1 MKNLNVWLNR
11 SNWQNCPH
19 IGFGFNFRSIFPLV
33 QKFGTHRVA
42 SGSGCFACHIFYIL
56 CFARILCFTTYQIP
70 EITSLVFGAHT
81 YIKENTCVHSSEGS
95 GFSNIMGI
103 GLTKLSKTHRFRF
116 RWLSCIV
123 KGYILKIWNNK
134 IYSESLPQEILII
147 LCFMIIL
154 PLFHKNVGK
163 RGEKSQIWFKIL
175 DTFVNFE
182 NILIL
187 KRTPNGIATWHF

>member
-1 MKNLNVWLNR
+1 MKNLNVWQNI
-11 SNWQNCPH
+11 SNWQN

-42 SGSGCFACHIFYIL
+42 SGSGCFACHVFYIL
-56 CFARILCFTTYQIP
+56 CFAHILCFTTTHQIP
-70 EITSLVFGAHT
+70 QITSLVFGAKKSH
-81 YIKENTCVHSSEGS
+81 IKDNTCVHSSEGS

-103 GLTKLSKTHRFRF
+103 GLTKFAKTHIFSF
-116 RWLSCIV
+116 CWLSCIV

-163 RGEKSQIWFKIL
+163 RGERSQIWFKIL

>member
-1 MKNLNVWLNR
+1 MKNLNVWQNI
-11 SNWQNCPH
+11 SNWQN

-42 SGSGCFACHIFYIL
+42 SGSGCFACHVFYVLQQHIKFRKSL
-56 CFARILCFTTYQIP
+56 HLFGVWCKK
-70 EITSLVFGAHT
+70 ITD
-81 YIKENTCVHSSEGS
+81 IKENTCVHSSEGS
-95 GFSNIMGI
+95 GFSNIIGI
-103 GLTKLSKTHRFRF
+103 GLKVISKTHVFSF
-116 RWLSCIV
+116 LLIVLHCIV

>member
-42 SGSGCFACHIFYIL
+42 SGSGCFSCHVFYVLQQHIKFRKSL
-56 CFARILCFTTYQIP
+56 HLFGVWCKK
-70 EITSLVFGAHT
+70 ITD
-81 YIKENTCVHSSEGS
+81 IKENTCVHSSEGS

-163 RGEKSQIWFKIL
+163 RGKNHKS
-175 DTFVNFE
+175 D
-182 NILIL
+182 L
-187 KRTPNGIATWHF
+187 KF